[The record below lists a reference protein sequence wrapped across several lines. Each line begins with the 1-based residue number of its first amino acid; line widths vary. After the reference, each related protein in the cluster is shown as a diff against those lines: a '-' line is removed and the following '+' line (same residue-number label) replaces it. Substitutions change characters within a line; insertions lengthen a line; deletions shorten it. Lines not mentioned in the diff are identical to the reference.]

1 MNVSMEKSFIH
12 WGKKKTRKEVGQ
24 LNNEDKVKTEKNLM
38 LSPEVEKFCLKL
50 KVMIETVQRQ
60 NGCWKQREGNKNF
73 GEELRCRS

>member
-38 LSPEVEKFCLKL
+38 LSQKWRNSVS
-50 KVMIETVQRQ
+50 
-60 NGCWKQREGNKNF
+60 N
-73 GEELRCRS
+73 